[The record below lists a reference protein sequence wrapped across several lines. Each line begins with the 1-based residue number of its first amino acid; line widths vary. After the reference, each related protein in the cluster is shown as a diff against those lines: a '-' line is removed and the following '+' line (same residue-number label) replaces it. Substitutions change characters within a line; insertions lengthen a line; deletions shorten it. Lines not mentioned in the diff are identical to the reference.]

1 MQFRQLYRR
10 EFITLLGGAAA
21 AWPLAA
27 RAQQGERMRRIGILM
42 SGAERDAQ
50 ARADQAAF
58 VHELNELGWTE
69 GRNVH
74 IDTRWG
80 TADAGRMLTDA
91 RNLVALAPDLILASG
106 GVTMQAL
113 LQATRTVPIVFLQVL
128 DPVGAGYVESLA
140 RPGGNVTGFTNF
152 EYGMSGK
159 WLELVK
165 QIVPDITRAAVL
177 RDPGATSGTAQFAA
191 IQAVAPFLK
200 VDLTPLGLSDVGE
213 IERNIAEF
221 ARGMNGGLIVV
232 PGALAVVHRELI
244 ITLAARHRLPAIYP
258 YRYFTT
264 GGGLM
269 SYGPN
274 PTDQFRQA
282 AGYAAR
288 ILKSEKPGDLPVQAP
303 TRYELVINLRT
314 AKALGL
320 EVPPTLLARADEVI
334 E

>member
-1 MQFRQLYRR
+1 VRR
-10 EFITLLGGAAA
+10 RDFITLVGGAAA
-21 AWPLAA
+21 VWPLAA
-27 RAQQGERMRRIGILM
+27 RAQQHERMRRIHILM
-42 SGAERDAQ
+42 SGAESDPQ
-50 ARADQAAF
+50 ARAQQAAF
-58 VHELNELGWTE
+58 VHELNGLGWTN
-69 GRNVH
+69 GRNVN
-74 IDTRWG
+74 IDTWWG
-80 TADAGRMLTDA
+80 TPDAGRTLTDA
-91 RNLVALAPDLILASG
+91 RNLVALTPDLILASG

-113 LQATRTVPIVFLQVL
+113 LQATRTVPTVFLQVL

-165 QIVPDITRAAVL
+165 QIMPDMTRAAVL

-191 IQAVAPFLK
+191 IQAVAPFLR
-200 VDLTPLGLSDVGE
+200 VDLTPLGLRDVGE

-221 ARGMNGGLIVV
+221 ARGTNGGLIVI
-232 PGALAVVHRELI
+232 PGALAVMHRELI

-258 YRYFTT
+258 YRYFITA
-264 GGGLM
+264 GGLM

-274 PTDQFRQA
+274 PVDQFRQA
-282 AGYAAR
+282 AGYADR
-288 ILKSEKPGDLPVQAP
+288 ILKGKKPADLPVQAP
-303 TRYELVINLRT
+303 TKYELVINLKT